1 VRCAAAGPGTGGARD
16 GGAATGGVWGVT
28 HLRSASASIV
38 PAAPLHYGR
47 ATHYSLRPRG
57 ARGLLSLLAA
67 LGTLAR
73 SSRGDRRRPAADS
86 CRRAQVEAHRV
97 TLNGSGCAAGGPP
110 GHGGRVTRGA
120 AFSRA
125 TSSSPSGAGLGLVVA
140 VAAAAGCSVSAIGGA
155 SRLSFYRHVGAMA
168 AAVRRLDH
176 DQIAWYRLTWW

>member
-1 VRCAAAGPGTGGARD
+1 MRCAAAGPGTGARD

-38 PAAPLHYGR
+38 PAAPLHCGR

-86 CRRAQVEAHRV
+86 CRRAQVEARRV

-155 SRLSFYRHVGAMA
+155 SRLLLSP
-168 AAVRRLDH
+168 RRGNGCSEA
-176 DQIAWYRLTWW
+176 IRS